1 MEWLTMTKAILIYGS
16 TTGNTEALSEHV
28 AAGLK
33 QGGADVTVKNVADT
47 GVDELASYDAIVFGC
62 STWGDGELQDDFID
76 FHEDLNGTSLDG
88 KKAAVFG
95 PGDSDDYPDTY
106 CDAVSILEEA
116 LNNCGADIVAENLK
130 IDGDVEPAFK
140 DAKAWGTK
148 VAGAL

>member
-1 MEWLTMTKAILIYGS
+1 MAKTILIYGS

-33 QGGADVTVKNVADT
+33 QGGADVTVKDVADT

-76 FHEDLNGTSLDG
+76 FHADLDGASLDG

-95 PGDSDDYPDTY
+95 PGDSDDYPDTF
-106 CDAVSILEEA
+106 CDAVGILEDA
-116 LNNCGADIVAENLK
+116 LKKCGADIVAENLK
-130 IDGDVEPAFK
+130 IDGDVEPAFG
-140 DAKAWGTK
+140 DAEAWGSK